1 MAAIDWNG
9 PSFCNEPPCRDATVK
24 QLDLSWWQ
32 WLAENRLL
40 DATPESLLA
49 TLTAHGFDRQTGER
63 ALADLEAHPFFN
75 AARNHQKLQRKLES
89 VVANL
94 LQLQTAAPGWDTI
107 ERRECPSPEEFEAR
121 YLRGCRPVILTDI
134 GPAWPAMRGWQLE
147 RLKARF
153 ADQQVQVQ
161 AGRDSDPDFE
171 LNKVGLVS
179 TMRFGDFIDR
189 IQAEGG
195 GNDCYLTAF
204 NELSKRPEF
213 AAMVAEIGE
222 LPPYVDRARLLSG
235 LHIWIGGRTTT
246 PLHHDTV
253 MLFHTQVVG
262 RKRWR
267 MISPLDT
274 PRVYN
279 YVGVFSKVDLDRLDL
294 GTHPKMR
301 DVRIIDLTLEPG
313 ETLFLPLGW
322 WHQVNALAPSVS
334 VSWTNLV
341 APNSWTYE
349 SPDMRHW

>member
-1 MAAIDWNG
+1 M
-9 PSFCNEPPCRDATVK
+9 K

-40 DATPESLLA
+40 GASHENLLD
-49 TLTAHGFDRQTGER
+49 TLVTHGFERQLGEQ
-63 ALADLEAHPFFN
+63 ALAGLDAHPFIL

-94 LQLQTAAPGWDTI
+94 QRLQSSAPGWAEI
-107 ERRECPSPEEFEAR
+107 ERRECPSVEIFEAE
-121 YLRGCRPVILTDI
+121 YLRPARPVILTDI
-134 GPAWPAMRGWQLE
+134 GRDWPALQGWQFD

-153 ADQQVQVQ
+153 ANQDVQIQ
-161 AGRDSDPDFE
+161 AGRSSDPDFE
-171 LNKVGLVS
+171 LNKVDLVR

-189 IQAEGG
+189 ILSDDE

-213 AAMVAEIGE
+213 ASMVAEIGL
-222 LPPYVDRARLLSG
+222 LPPYVNRARLHTG
-235 LHIWIGGRTTT
+235 LHIWIGGRSIT

-267 MISPLDT
+267 LISPLDT
-274 PRVYN
+274 PKVYN
-279 YVGVFSKVDLDRLDL
+279 YTGVFSKVDLDRLDL
-294 GTHPKMR
+294 QRFPRMS
-301 DVRIIDLTLEPG
+301 DVRWIDLTLEPG

-341 APNSWTYE
+341 VANDYAFDN
-349 SPDMRHW
+349 PDMRQW

>member
-1 MAAIDWNG
+1 M
-9 PSFCNEPPCRDATVK
+9 K
-24 QLDLSWWQ
+24 HLDQSWWQ

-40 DATPESLLA
+40 GASRDNLVD
-49 TLTAHGFDRQTGER
+49 TLVAHGFDRALGEQALTG
-63 ALADLEAHPFFN
+63 LDDHPFMR
-75 AARNHQKLQRKLES
+75 AAVNHQKLQRKLES

-94 LQLQTAAPGWDTI
+94 QRLQSSAPDWSVI
-107 ERRECPSPEEFEAR
+107 ERRECPSIEAFEAG
-121 YLRGCRPVILTDI
+121 YLRPGRPVILIDI
-134 GPAWPAMRGWQLE
+134 ARDWPAIEGWQFD

-153 ADQQVQVQ
+153 ADQAVQVQ
-161 AGRDSDPDFE
+161 AGRSSDPDFE
-171 LNKVGLVS
+171 LNKVHLVR

-189 IQAEGG
+189 ILSDDA

-204 NELSKRPEF
+204 NELAKRPEF
-213 AAMVAEIGE
+213 AAMVAQIGG
-222 LPPYVDRARLLSG
+222 LPPYVDRARLHTG
-235 LHIWIGGRTTT
+235 LHIWIGGRSIT

-279 YVGVFSKVDLDRLDL
+279 YTGVFSKVDLDTLDL
-294 GTHPKMR
+294 ERHPRMK
-301 DVRIIDLTLEPG
+301 DVRWIDLTLEPG

-322 WHQVNALAPSVS
+322 WHQVNALTPSVS

-341 APNSWTYE
+341 APNDFQFDN
-349 SPDMRHW
+349 PDMRQW

>member
-1 MAAIDWNG
+1 M
-9 PSFCNEPPCRDATVK
+9 K

-40 DATPESLLA
+40 GATPESLLA
-49 TLTAHGFDRQTGER
+49 TLTAHGFDRQQSEQAVAG
-63 ALADLEAHPFFN
+63 LDMHPFMK
-75 AARNHQKLQRKLES
+75 AARNHQKLLHKLES

-94 LQLQTAAPGWDTI
+94 QQLQSTAPGWDRI
-107 ERRECPSPEEFEAR
+107 ERRPGPPVAEFEAR
-121 YLRGCRPVILTDI
+121 YLHGCRPVILTDI
-134 GPAWPAMRGWQLE
+134 GPSWPAMTGWQLD

-161 AGRDSDPDFE
+161 AGRDADPDFE
-171 LNKVGLVS
+171 LNKTQLVS
-179 TMRFGDFIDR
+179 TMRFGDFIDQ
-189 IQAEGG
+189 IQSEGA

-204 NELSKRPEF
+204 NELSKHPEF
-213 AAMVAEIGE
+213 ASMVAEIGA
-222 LPPYVDRARLLSG
+222 LPPYVDRARLMTG
-235 LHIWIGGRTTT
+235 LHIWIGGRTNT

-274 PRVYN
+274 PKVYN
-279 YVGVFSKVDLDRLDL
+279 YTGVFSKIDLDKLDL
-294 GTHPKMR
+294 DSHPKMR
-301 DVRIIDLTLEPG
+301 DVRLIDLTLEAG

-322 WHQVNALAPSVS
+322 WHQVNAITPSVS

-341 APNSWTYE
+341 GNNAWRYE
-349 SPDMRHW
+349 NPDMRHW